1 MLTSIKSKDAPF
13 IDIPE
18 GIALALS
25 HAIIDTVRDP
35 LLVLDQ
41 NQRIVAASRS
51 FYQTF
56 KLIGQDLRGHVLF
69 DIDGPMGHSGAA

>member
-1 MLTSIKSKDAPF
+1 MALSKDALLT
-13 IDIPE
+13 DIPV

-25 HAIIDTVRDP
+25 RAIIDTVRDP

-41 NQRIVAASRS
+41 NQRIIAASRS

-56 KLIGQDLRGHVLF
+56 KLADRDVCGRLYFRY
-69 DIDGPMGHSGAA
+69 